1 LERVIR
7 QDTDEIQLGYRAPKI
22 LEWLFLLYIFVKPFY
37 IFTSGSF
44 QPGDV
49 VFVLAFIV
57 FIYFN
62 MGTNLIFCKNDY
74 VLLTFLFFVAII
86 NFIYFTF
93 YFDVEFV
100 KSILYYVFNFLF
112 IITARFLLNDREF
125 IKKLF
130 WVCRIVLY
138 FQIVIYFLG
147 VGRFYESDGMIST
160 RYMGTFNDP
169 NQLAFYEFSLLMI
182 LYIIDNMKLKG
193 CKINVI
199 DYAAFVFIVYLT
211 SSTGMLL
218 ALAVFAGT
226 YLAILLFSSV
236 AEKDAQNRSRVMWTL
251 FIIGVLLVVFFIN
264 KNFIISQM
272 EKSELFSRLL
282 EKETL
287 TTSTTG
293 SELAE
298 ASIWQDRN
306 IDKLYIYP
314 TYNIF
319 GAGQGH
325 FERFWKAHSSGEIHS
340 TLLSIL
346 FCYGVIPTVLFLH
359 WIWKNIQRSSKYFI
373 PVFAAV
379 FIEGLTLLNQRQPTF
394 WLLFL
399 LAYAYRA
406 MEENKYENDI
416 YSR

>member
-1 LERVIR
+1 
-7 QDTDEIQLGYRAPKI
+7 
-22 LEWLFLLYIFVKPFY
+22 
-37 IFTSGSF
+37 
-44 QPGDV
+44 
-49 VFVLAFIV
+49 
-57 FIYFN
+57 